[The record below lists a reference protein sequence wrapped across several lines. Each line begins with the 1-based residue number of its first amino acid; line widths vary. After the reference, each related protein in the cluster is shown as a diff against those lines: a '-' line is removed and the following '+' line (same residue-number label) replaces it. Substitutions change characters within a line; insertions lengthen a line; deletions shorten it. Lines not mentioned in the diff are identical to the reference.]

1 MVFVLSEVVP
11 AHSRFLWPGFVGLK
25 FRVFASML
33 VYGVINMDK
42 NINSSIDSKFDV
54 TMPKKKLNYYQRWRM
69 KHRPVLIYLS
79 LEEYEALKQLAD
91 KTKLSYRELLY
102 GAAKDIKKLYEE
114 LVRKYASDY
123 TNEIVKVKQDYEAR
137 ISQLKK
143 DYEARLSQLRQD
155 CEDRV
160 KEARKRGFIEG
171 QKYALSHR

>member
-1 MVFVLSEVVP
+1 MGLRVRFVE
-11 AHSRFLWPGFVGLK
+11 RK
-25 FRVFASML
+25 FRVFASIL
-33 VYGVINMDK
+33 VYGVINIDK
-42 NINSSIDSKFDV
+42 NINSNIDSKFVV

-114 LVRKYASDY
+114 LVRKYADSY
-123 TNEIVKVKQDYEAR
+123 TNEIVKVKQDYEAK

-143 DYEARLSQLRQD
+143 DYEAKISQLKQEYEAKLKDAYQRGVEDGKRKMKEFIFGKCEVRCRQ
-155 CEDRV
+155 
-160 KEARKRGFIEG
+160 
-171 QKYALSHR
+171 

>member
-1 MVFVLSEVVP
+1 
-11 AHSRFLWPGFVGLK
+11 
-25 FRVFASML
+25 
-33 VYGVINMDK
+33 MDK
-42 NINSSIDSKFDV
+42 NINSNIDSKFVV

-102 GAAKDIKKLYEE
+102 GAARDIRKLYEE
-114 LVRKYASDY
+114 LVRKYADSY

-143 DYEARLSQLRQD
+143 DYEARLLQLKQ
-155 CEDRV
+155 EY
-160 KEARKRGFIEG
+160 EARLKESYQRGFEDGKKKMREFIYGRCEV
-171 QKYALSHR
+171 RCR

>member
-1 MVFVLSEVVP
+1 
-11 AHSRFLWPGFVGLK
+11 
-25 FRVFASML
+25 
-33 VYGVINMDK
+33 MDK
-42 NINSSIDSKFDV
+42 NINSNVDSKFV
-54 TMPKKKLNYYQRWRM
+54 VAMPKKKLNYYQRWRM

-114 LVRKYASDY
+114 LVRKYADSY

-143 DYEARLSQLRQD
+143 DYEARLSQLKQEYEAKLKESYQRGYED
-155 CEDRV
+155 GKRKMRDLIYSKCEVRC
-160 KEARKRGFIEG
+160 R
-171 QKYALSHR
+171 

>member
-1 MVFVLSEVVP
+1 
-11 AHSRFLWPGFVGLK
+11 
-25 FRVFASML
+25 
-33 VYGVINMDK
+33 MDK
-42 NINSSIDSKFDV
+42 NINSNIDSKLDV

-114 LVRKYASDY
+114 LVHKYADSY

-143 DYEARLSQLRQD
+143 DYEARLSQLRQ
-155 CEDRV
+155 EY
-160 KEARKRGFIEG
+160 EARLKDAYQRGFEDGKRKMKEFIYGKCEV
-171 QKYALSHR
+171 RCR